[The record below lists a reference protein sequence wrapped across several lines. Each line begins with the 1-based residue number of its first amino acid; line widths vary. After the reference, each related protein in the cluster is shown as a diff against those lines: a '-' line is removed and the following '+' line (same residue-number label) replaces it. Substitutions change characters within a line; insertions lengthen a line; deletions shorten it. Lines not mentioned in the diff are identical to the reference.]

1 MRTKEISEMTLEEL
15 TEYRAEADRIM
26 HAFLEKKEELL
37 ASMFRN
43 KIRVIDVR
51 LEYLK
56 HKDIPVTF

>member
-1 MRTKEISEMTLEEL
+1 MTLEEL
-15 TEYRAEADRIM
+15 TEYRADADRIM